1 MGIKL
6 ARRRFL
12 LNRQFNYTRPLVF
25 CCQVDGAT
33 DEAVS
38 LNVPLAEQLA
48 RIEPDARSRRLE
60 GCLVDCLAGQ
70 PDDVVIGNF
79 DILFNPT
86 YQVDVVAL
94 LVSAYRRYRFDVLWP
109 GTLVGNELVYA
120 EEGYPDYRTYDI
132 NRYDIT
138 CIC

>member
-12 LNRQFNYTRPLVF
+12 LNRQFNYARPLIF
-25 CCQVDGAT
+25 CCEVNSYT
-33 DEAVS
+33 DKVAS
-38 LNVPLAEQLA
+38 LNTPLAKRLS
-48 RIEPDARSRRLE
+48 RIEPSARSRRLE
-60 GCLVDCLAGQ
+60 ECLVDCLAGQ
-70 PDDVVIGNF
+70 PGDLVIGDF
-79 DILFNPT
+79 DILFSPT

-94 LVSAYRRYRFDVLWP
+94 LVSAYRRHRFDVLWP
-109 GTLVGNELVYA
+109 GTFVGNELVYA

-138 CIC
+138 CIF

>member
-70 PDDVVIGNF
+70 
-79 DILFNPT
+79 
-86 YQVDVVAL
+86 
-94 LVSAYRRYRFDVLWP
+94 
-109 GTLVGNELVYA
+109 
-120 EEGYPDYRTYDI
+120 GYPDYRTYDI

-138 CIC
+138 CIF

>member
-12 LNRQFNYTRPLVF
+12 LNRQFNYARPLIF
-25 CCQVDGAT
+25 CCEVNGYT
-33 DEAVS
+33 DKVAS
-38 LNVPLAEQLA
+38 LNTPLAKRLSH
-48 RIEPDARSRRLE
+48 IEPSARSRRLE
-60 GCLVDCLAGQ
+60 ECLVDCLAGQ
-70 PDDVVIGNF
+70 PGDLVIGDF
-79 DILFNPT
+79 DILFSPT

-94 LVSAYRRYRFDVLWP
+94 LVSAYRRHRFDVLWP
-109 GTLVGNELVYA
+109 GTFVGTELVYA

-138 CIC
+138 CIF